1 MWITVNGEE
10 KEVPEGLDV
19 AALLAHLGL
28 AAERV
33 AVERNR
39 SILPREHWAATRVA
53 PGDTFEIV
61 HLVGGG

>member
-1 MWITVNGEE
+1 MWVTVNGEE

-33 AVERNR
+33 AVERNH
-39 SILPREHWAATRVA
+39 SILPRESWAATRVT

>member
-1 MWITVNGEE
+1 MWVTVNGEE

-19 AALLAHLGL
+19 AAMLAHLGL

-39 SILPREHWAATRVA
+39 SILPRDRWASTRVA
-53 PGDTFEIV
+53 QGDTFEIV

>member
-1 MWITVNGEE
+1 MWVTVNGEE

-39 SILPREHWAATRVA
+39 SILPRESWAATRVTQ
-53 PGDTFEIV
+53 GDTFEIV